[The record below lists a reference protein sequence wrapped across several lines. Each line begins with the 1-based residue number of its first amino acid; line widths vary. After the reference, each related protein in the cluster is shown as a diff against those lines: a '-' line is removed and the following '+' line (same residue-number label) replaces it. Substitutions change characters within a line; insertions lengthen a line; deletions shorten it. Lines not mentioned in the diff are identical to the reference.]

1 MSALNPLLVL
11 APFAVAAVT
20 LVFVLWRLTGR
31 LARLEV
37 NDAAQDQ
44 RLALLERP
52 EVIRRAMEQHVNAQA
67 VLRRTTVAAMN
78 GYAGHEREGQ

>member
-1 MSALNPLLVL
+1 MTLHLFLTF

-20 LVFVLWRLTGR
+20 LILVLWRLTGR
-31 LARLEV
+31 LGQLEV
-37 NDAAQDQ
+37 NDEAQDQ

-52 EVIRRAMEQHVNAQA
+52 EVIRRAMEQHVSAQA
-67 VLRRTTVAAMN
+67 VLRRTTAAAMN